1 MSAPSARVPGGTG
14 QERDQTLWS
23 SCAHS
28 AGTPALSVPS
38 WELLSPPL
46 GRAPWPQPGP
56 STWVLSPCSLGSRV
70 FQPARH
76 ELLLV
81 LGPSRVLPLHLR
93 AHTPPGAPRTG
104 ASPRP
109 FSLLGAWL
117 LGRQDPWGLS
127 PASSWVWYSSLLA
140 LPLGLR
146 SSAACGTHT
155 RVHTPHTRAHTQVHT
170 QFTQHSNCQ
179 AFEQSPGLLEPEMTV
194 FT

>member
-1 MSAPSARVPGGTG
+1 MPRLPGSLGALDRKGARTSGLLALTLQALLPSPSLPGNYSAHLLAGPPGHSLGLPPGSFLHAPSAP
-14 QERDQTLWS
+14 
-23 SCAHS
+23 
-28 AGTPALSVPS
+28 
-38 WELLSPPL
+38 
-46 GRAPWPQPGP
+46 
-56 STWVLSPCSLGSRV
+56 RV

-76 ELLLV
+76 ELPLV

-155 RVHTPHTRAHTQVHT
+155 RVHTPHTWAHTQVHT

-179 AFEQSPGLLEPEMTV
+179 AFEQSPGLLEPETTV